1 MNRREFLKSALT
13 LAALTPMAG
22 FLMRAEEKKA
32 LSPATVYFT
41 PEISPESVIRM
52 YHALGTALPGNDRE
66 SPSAILCRLW
76 SMRPM
81 KIPCSENPLQ
91 DLPFPA
97 KPCLRLDQKYDAKPR
112 CGLLFPTPE
121 NRGRY
126 PRTPCFCC
134 GNNTTPTGGLT
145 RTNEA

>member
-52 YHALGTALPGNDRE
+52 YHALGTALPGNVAVKVHSGE
-66 SPSAILCRLW
+66 KGNQNYQI
-76 SMRPM
+76 
-81 KIPCSENPLQ
+81 
-91 DLPFPA
+91 
-97 KPCLRLDQKYDAKPR
+97 
-112 CGLLFPTPE
+112 
-121 NRGRY
+121 GR
-126 PRTPCFCC
+126 
-134 GNNTTPTGGLT
+134 
-145 RTNEA
+145 AHV